1 MKKLVFVF
9 VVALFIGATACS
21 NVNKKSTESS
31 QTEQVLSGK
40 IEADKALYVEE
51 ILKSAENQVGKEVV
65 LKGFITHTCKHS
77 GRRCFVMGNDQ
88 KTSVRVEA
96 KGNIG
101 GFNRELIGSEVI
113 IKGILRENRL
123 TKEYLA
129 QAEEE
134 IKEKQGKSE
143 TDGESCDAEMNNIA
157 SMKEWMK
164 PNNKDYYSIY
174 YIDGTD
180 YEVVE

>member
-1 MKKLVFVF
+1 MKKLFF
-9 VVALFIGATACS
+9 IVAAACLLTVTS
-21 NVNKKSTESS
+21 CVNNNKKSETS
-31 QTEQVLSGK
+31 QEQSTAALSVN
-40 IEADKALYVEE
+40 EAKYVED
-51 ILKSAENQVGKEVV
+51 ILKDAEKNVDKEVV

-77 GRRCFVMGNDQ
+77 GRRCFVMGKDQ

-123 TKEYLA
+123 TKEYID

-134 IKEKQGKSE
+134 LKEKQGKAEGNGE
-143 TDGESCDAEMNNIA
+143 TCDAEMNNIQ
-157 SMKEWMK
+157 SMREWMK
-164 PNNKDYYSIY
+164 ANNKDYYSIY
-174 YIDGTD
+174 YIDGTE
-180 YEVVE
+180 YEVAE

>member
-1 MKKLVFVF
+1 MKKLFF
-9 VVALFIGATACS
+9 IVAAACLLTATSCV
-21 NVNKKSTESS
+21 NNNKKLETS
-31 QTEQVLSGK
+31 QEQPTAALSAN
-40 IEADKALYVEE
+40 EAKYVED
-51 ILKSAENQVGKEVV
+51 ILKDAEKNVDKEVV

-77 GRRCFVMGNDQ
+77 GRRCFVMGKDQ

-123 TKEYLA
+123 TKEYID

-134 IKEKQGKSE
+134 LKEKQGKAEGNGE
-143 TDGESCDAEMNNIA
+143 TCDAEMNNIQ
-157 SMKEWMK
+157 SMREWMK
-164 PNNKDYYSIY
+164 ANNKDYYSIY
-174 YIDGTD
+174 YIDGTE
-180 YEVVE
+180 YEVAE